1 MDEERKVAKTQ
12 YEEFIEAIH
21 AYMDAAVPAFDGFVE
36 LFDAAVQRIADV
48 IHGALGKIEIPKYLM
63 TEWSNPRKKPRGTKR
78 RKRQGR
84 L

>member
-1 MDEERKVAKTQ
+1 MDEERKIAKSQ
-12 YEEFIEAIH
+12 AEELSEKMH
-21 AYMDAAVPAFDGFVE
+21 AYMDAAVPPFEGFVE
-36 LFDAAVQRIADV
+36 LFDAVVQRIADT